1 MHRTHQPKTTIKMN
15 EETNT
20 MILSGQGYDFSIA
33 PEALV
38 QKQQLLDAA
47 SSVVLVTSNDESADA
62 AFHMRRLAQMRILVE
77 KSRKEIKEPVIR
89 IGKEIDAAAAGFLI
103 EIDAE
108 EGRIRSLIG
117 NHASAMLALK
127 QEAEEKERLA
137 FEAEKAARTLAESGG
152 IAAVLDARDA
162 LQGKLRASEEVSSTN
177 IAQGVRF
184 VWEFDVKSIDD
195 LIKFAPSMVKIEPK
209 RREILGWLKMLEEQG
224 NGDPIVF
231 ASKVG
236 LNAYKIPSVST
247 R

>member
-1 MHRTHQPKTTIKMN
+1 MN

-47 SSVVLVTSNDESADA
+47 SGVVMVTSNDESADA
-62 AFHMRRLAQMRILVE
+62 AFHMRKLAQMRILVE

-89 IGKEIDAAAAGFLI
+89 IGKEIDAAAAGFLV

-117 NHASAMLALK
+117 NHATAMLALK

-137 FEAEKAARTLAESGG
+137 FEAERAARELAESGG

-184 VWEFDVKSIDD
+184 VWEFEVTSIND
-195 LIKFAPSMVKIEPK
+195 LIKFAPDLVKVEPK
-209 RREILGWLKMLEEQG
+209 RRDILLWLKGLEQHEHL
-224 NGDPIVF
+224 DA
-231 ASKVG
+231 ASIASQVG
-236 LNAYKIPSVST
+236 ILAYKIPSVST

>member
-1 MHRTHQPKTTIKMN
+1 MN
-15 EETNT
+15 TEINT
-20 MILSGQGYDFSIA
+20 MILSGRGYDFSIT

-38 QKQQLLDAA
+38 QKQEILDAA
-47 SSVVLVTSNDESADA
+47 SSVAMVTTNDESADA
-62 AFHMRRLAQMRILVE
+62 AFHMRKLAQMRILVE

-89 IGKEIDAAAAGFLI
+89 IGKEIDAAAAGFLV

-117 NHASAMLALK
+117 NHATAMLALK

-137 FEAEKAARTLAESGG
+137 FEAERAARELAESGG

-184 VWEFDVKSIDD
+184 VWEFEVTSIND
-195 LIKFAPSMVKIEPK
+195 LIKFAPDLVKIEPK
-209 RREILGWLKMLEEQG
+209 RREIIAWLKGLEE
-224 NGDPIVF
+224 NEDRDA
-231 ASKVG
+231 ASIASQVG
-236 LNAYKIPSVST
+236 ILAYKIPSVST

>member
-1 MHRTHQPKTTIKMN
+1 MN

-47 SSVVLVTSNDESADA
+47 SGVVLVTSNDESADA

-89 IGKEIDAAAAGFLI
+89 IGKEIDAAAAGFLV

-117 NHASAMLALK
+117 NHATAMLALK

-137 FEAEKAARTLAESGG
+137 FEAERAARELAESGG
-152 IAAVLDARDA
+152 IAAVLNARDA
-162 LQGKLRASEEVSSTN
+162 LQGKLRASEELSSTN

-184 VWEFDVKSIDD
+184 VWEFEVTSIND
-195 LIKFAPSMVKIEPK
+195 LIKFAPDLVKVEPK
-209 RREILGWLKMLEEQG
+209 RRDILLWLKGLEE
-224 NGDPIVF
+224 NEDRDA
-231 ASKVG
+231 ASIASQVG
-236 LNAYKIPSVST
+236 ILAYKIPSVST

>member
-1 MHRTHQPKTTIKMN
+1 MN

-47 SSVVLVTSNDESADA
+47 SGVVMVTSNDESADA
-62 AFHMRRLAQMRILVE
+62 AFHMRKLAQMRILVE

-108 EGRIRSLIG
+108 ESRIRSLIG
-117 NHASAMLALK
+117 NHATAMLALK

-137 FEAEKAARTLAESGG
+137 FEAERAARELAESGG

-184 VWEFDVKSIDD
+184 VWEFEVTSIND
-195 LIKFAPSMVKIEPK
+195 LIKFAPDLVKVEPK
-209 RREILGWLKMLEEQG
+209 RRDILLWLKGLEQHEHL
-224 NGDPIVF
+224 DA
-231 ASKVG
+231 ASIASQVG
-236 LNAYKIPSVST
+236 ILAYKIPSVST